1 MKESIHSLHFS
12 ISGVG
17 FIEFDMVKVGSGLF
31 SIALQRGT
39 KRKALY
45 TKSQKGKSLDQVLN
59 ETEGKETPPNEMKKG
74 LKKKRRNF
82 VYKDMGFRV

>member
-1 MKESIHSLHFS
+1 
-12 ISGVG
+12 
-17 FIEFDMVKVGSGLF
+17 MVKVGSGLF

-74 LKKKRRNF
+74 LKKKEGISYIKIW
-82 VYKDMGFRV
+82 VSGFRSKWNPRKPGLEY